1 MEKIKYYVLAALLMV
16 WLIMTLFVYFKEH
29 GRKGEK
35 LGTKFIVRV
44 GVFGAIA
51 AVLYIFIKIPLP
63 IFPSWLE
70 IHIDE
75 IPIFIAGFAYGPF
88 AAVCVT
94 LVKTIIK
101 LPLTSTLGV
110 GEFCDLLF
118 TLAFVLPAT
127 IIYKRHRTFKG
138 AITGLSIGVVF
149 QIITAILGN
158 IYLILPFYME
168 VMDLP
173 ESAILGMCQKANPAI
188 TNIGWGYALLAVLP
202 FNAIKNTAVFII
214 TVIVYK
220 SVRRVINKFE
230 K

>member
-1 MEKIKYYVLAALLMV
+1 MGKVRYYVLAGLLLI
-16 WLIMTLFVYFKEH
+16 WLIATLIAYFKEH
-29 GRKGEK
+29 GRTGEK

-63 IFPSWLE
+63 IFPSFLE

-94 LVKTIIK
+94 LIKTIIK

-118 TLAFVLPAT
+118 TLAFILPAT

-138 AITGLSIGVVF
+138 ALAGLGIGAIV
-149 QIITAILGN
+149 QIFTAVIGN

-168 VMDLP
+168 VM
-173 ESAILGMCQKANPAI
+173 EFSEEAILGMCQKANPAI
-188 TNIGWGYALLAVLP
+188 NNVGWAYGTFAVLP
-202 FNAIKNTAVFII
+202 FNAIKDSAVIAI
-214 TVIVYK
+214 TLIVYK
-220 SVRRVINKFE
+220 SIRRIINKLD